1 MLRFPM
7 SCLLA
12 VITPQTKS
20 FPMLDTAS
28 PVKLMLTWKR
38 LDERRC
44 LEEVC
49 TEAKGSFHSLQVVP
63 VPSMF
68 RRLNL
73 ENSFFLYPVSVKKRG
88 GEVVIGVLSSKEPAT
103 KE

>member
-1 MLRFPM
+1 
-7 SCLLA
+7 
-12 VITPQTKS
+12 
-20 FPMLDTAS
+20 MLDTAS

-49 TEAKGSFHSLQVVP
+49 TEAKGSFHGLQVVS

-73 ENSFFLYPVSVKKRG
+73 EYRNFFISCQRKEE